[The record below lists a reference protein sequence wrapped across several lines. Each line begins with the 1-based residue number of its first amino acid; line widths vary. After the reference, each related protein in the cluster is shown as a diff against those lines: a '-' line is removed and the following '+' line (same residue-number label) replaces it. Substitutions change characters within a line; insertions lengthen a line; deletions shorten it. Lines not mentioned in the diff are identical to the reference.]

1 MQPGNLVKIKRASIG
16 MPQDTLALLMSC
28 DIVTLGSDYSPVFGD
43 TPRTSTK
50 IWHVSI
56 VGPTR
61 RLTGRYLEGDLELI
75 S

>member
-1 MQPGNLVKIKRASIG
+1 MQPGNLVRIKRPSIG
-16 MPQDTLALLMSC
+16 LPQGTLALLMSYNLMTHC
-28 DIVTLGSDYSPVFGD
+28 SDEGPVFGD
-43 TPRTSTK
+43 TPATGTK

-61 RLTGRYLEGDLELI
+61 RLTGRYLEGDLELV

>member
-1 MQPGNLVKIKRASIG
+1 MQPGNLVRIKRASIG
-16 MPQDTLALLMSC
+16 LPQNTLALLMSYAHMN
-28 DIVTLGSDYSPVFGD
+28 GAGKGA
-43 TPRTSTK
+43 K
-50 IWHVSI
+50 IWHVGI

>member
-1 MQPGNLVKIKRASIG
+1 MQPGNLVRIKRASIG
-16 MPQDTLALLMSC
+16 LPRDTLALLMSYEWMTHG
-28 DIVTLGSDYSPVFGD
+28 VG
-43 TPRTSTK
+43 TK

-61 RLTGRYLEGDLELI
+61 RLTGRFLEGDLELV

>member
-1 MQPGNLVKIKRASIG
+1 MQPGNLVRIKRASIG
-16 MPQDTLALLMSC
+16 LPIGTLALCMSYHWMTHG
-28 DIVTLGSDYSPVFGD
+28 VG
-43 TPRTSTK
+43 TK

-61 RLTGRYLEGDLELI
+61 RLTGRYLEGDLELV